1 MTADTVQPLLVKLPL
16 AGTQTFAGRSQ
27 NPYYITALY
36 YPFIS
41 MGAIP
46 SILPQDLQFLESQ
59 CCIHVPTRP
68 IMDELMRQYFLH
80 LHPMLPIINEA
91 SFWNIYSSDTGEY
104 ALDDR
109 IPLIVLQAMLFA
121 CCNVSQSS
129 IAFGMSS
136 LIGILRCLSLSHC
149 LFLEI
154 SDSALPELLVLLS
167 TAAQSFYST

>member
-1 MTADTVQPLLVKLPL
+1 MTADTVQPPLAKLLV
-16 AGTQTFAGRSQ
+16 ADTQTFAGRPQ
-27 NPYYITALY
+27 NPYYITASY

-41 MGAIP
+41 MGAIS

-91 SFWNIYSSDTGEY
+91 SFWNIYSSDAGDY

-121 CCNVSQSS
+121 CCNVSQPS
-129 IAFGMSS
+129 IAF
-136 LIGILRCLSLSHC
+136 
-149 LFLEI
+149 
-154 SDSALPELLVLLS
+154 ELDV
-167 TAAQSFYST
+167 